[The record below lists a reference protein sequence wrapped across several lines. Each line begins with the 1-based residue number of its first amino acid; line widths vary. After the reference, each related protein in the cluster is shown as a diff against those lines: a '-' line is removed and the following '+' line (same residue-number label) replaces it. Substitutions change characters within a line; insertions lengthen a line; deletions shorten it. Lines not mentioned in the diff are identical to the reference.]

1 MRARL
6 LAVDDVVTW
15 VVFFATASI
24 VVIAGS
30 RLAREG
36 DKIGEE
42 TGIGGLWIGVIL
54 LATATSLPEV
64 VTNISAAAL
73 NEADLAVG
81 NLFGSNMAN
90 MAVLAV
96 IDLLHRQRRVWQA
109 VSLGHTLVSSLG
121 VALTAISAMFVV
133 SQLGLSLFHVGID
146 TLVIAAL
153 YMAGTRVVFRHEYL
167 EALERIAERARAR
180 GENEAAAIEEE
191 TEDDQI
197 RLPALR
203 SLLGFGFAA
212 AAILLAAPF
221 MANAASGISDQ
232 TGLERSFVGATFLA
246 VVTSLP
252 ELVTALAAV
261 RIGAYDLAV
270 GNLFGSNA
278 FNMLTLLFADLAY
291 TSGPILGDVSS
302 AEVVAAMAALVM
314 MAIGTMG
321 IVYRAER
328 RYFLVEP
335 DAALV
340 LLCYVLGLALVYDAG
355 V

>member
-1 MRARL
+1 MLDSNAMN
-6 LAVDDVVTW
+6 DVITW
-15 VVFFATASI
+15 VVFFTTAS
-24 VVIAGS
+24 VVVVAGS
-30 RLAREG
+30 RLAAEG

-73 NEADLAVG
+73 DEADLAVG
-81 NLFGSNMAN
+81 NLFGSSMAN
-90 MAVLAV
+90 MAILAI
-96 IDLLHRQRRVWQA
+96 IDMLYRQRRVWQA

-133 SQLGLSLFHVGID
+133 SELGWSLFHVGVD
-146 TLVIAAL
+146 TVVIAAL

-180 GENEAAAIEEE
+180 AENNDREADQ
-191 TEDDQI
+191 EDE
-197 RLPALR
+197 RVRMPSMR
-203 SLLGFGFAA
+203 SLAGFGVAA
-212 AAILLAAPF
+212 LAIVAAAPF
-221 MANAASGISDQ
+221 MADAASGISDQ

-252 ELVTALAAV
+252 ELVTAIAAV

-278 FNMLTLLFADLAY
+278 FNMFTLFFSDIAY
-291 TSGPILGDVSS
+291 TSGPILEDVSS
-302 AEVVAAMAALVM
+302 AEVVAALAALVM
-314 MAIGTMG
+314 MSLATMG

-328 RYFLVEP
+328 RYFMIEP
-335 DAALV
+335 DAALI

-355 V
+355 S